1 MPISLADITAYLD
14 RYLRISEVADEVN
27 ALNGLQ
33 VDNSGQVSRIA
44 AAVDACQA
52 TIDQAAELEADM
64 MLVHHGLFW
73 GGLEPLTGRHGR
85 RMRRL
90 IERGIA
96 LYSAHIPLD
105 LHPEVGNNVELA
117 RMIGMQE
124 LEWFGDYKG
133 AAIGVAGC
141 LDLAR
146 GDLVDRIRE
155 HLGGAPH
162 VIAAGPDRVSRVGVI
177 TGGGGSMIRQ
187 ARDAGVDTYITGEGA
202 HHTHFDAEEWGLNV
216 IYAGHYATE
225 TVGVKALAAHLE
237 ERFGLRWEFVDHPT
251 GL

>member
-1 MPISLADITAYLD
+1 MPTSLTDITAYLD
-14 RYLRISEVADEVN
+14 RYLRIAEVADEAN

-33 VDNSGQVSRIA
+33 VDNSGLVSRIA
-44 AAVDACQA
+44 VAVDACQA
-52 TIDQAAELEADM
+52 TIDRAAELGADM

-85 RMRRL
+85 RMRTL

-117 RMIGMQE
+117 RMMGIQE

-133 AAIGVAGC
+133 AAIGVVGC

-146 GDLVDRIRE
+146 EELVDSIRK

-162 VIAAGPDRVSRVGVI
+162 VIGAGPDRVSRVGVI